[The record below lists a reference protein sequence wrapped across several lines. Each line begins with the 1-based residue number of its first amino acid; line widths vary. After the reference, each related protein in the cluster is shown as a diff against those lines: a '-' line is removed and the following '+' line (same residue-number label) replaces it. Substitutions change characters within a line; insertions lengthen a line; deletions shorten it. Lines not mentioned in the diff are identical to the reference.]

1 VAKNMLQI
9 IIKLIKIRLLTP
21 AGLYHFAISAL
32 TEGVNLMTLL
42 RLTDKLHGNKIAF
55 VDEREQISYSEL
67 YQQSQQ
73 LARSLQADYNF
84 KPKQKVAL
92 LCRNN
97 ISFIRSIFAVSRL
110 GTDIYLLNPE
120 MTIEQIEALNSRH
133 KFDFFVYDDEV
144 SDSIKEL
151 NLETVSLITYSNTTV
166 SVESLAKNVSAN
178 QAKIDKTYSTNVVV
192 LTGGTTGTPK
202 IAKRKASIFNFLNPF
217 FALLTQ
223 LNLDTY
229 NSVYIATPVYH
240 GFGISAVFI
249 GLILGEKMFM
259 LNRFDAKKGCELIQ
273 NNKIEVVTLV
283 PLMLQRML
291 QKDANALS
299 SLDCIISGGAALNPS
314 LVEETFEKLGD
325 KLFNLYGT
333 SEAGFSVMATPQDL
347 RNSTNTIGRA
357 IAGVRLKVLD
367 SDNEHAEVGKVGRL
381 CISSSWAVKDA
392 KSKVIETGDLGYK
405 DEFGYIFL
413 CGRNDE
419 MIVSGGE
426 NVYPIEL
433 ENILIKHS
441 EVNQVAVIG
450 IGDIDFGQ
458 RLKAFVVLS
467 DESGLDEKQLLN
479 WLSTRVARFQMPKN
493 IEFLEDLPITSVG
506 KINKKA
512 LAKKEIAA

>member
-1 VAKNMLQI
+1 MLQI
-9 IIKLIKIRLLTP
+9 IQKLIKIRLLTP
-21 AGLYHFAISAL
+21 AGLFYL
-32 TEGVNLMTLL
+32 TTSVLVEGLNLMTLL
-42 RLTDKLHGNKIAF
+42 RLAYKLHGNKIAF
-55 VDEREQISYSEL
+55 VDEREQISYSDL

-73 LARSLQADYNF
+73 LAGILQADYTL
-84 KPKQKVAL
+84 KPKQKIAL

-97 ISFIRSIFAVSRL
+97 ISFVRAVFAVSRL
-110 GTDIYLLNPE
+110 GSDIYLLNPE
-120 MTIEQIEALNSRH
+120 MTIDQIEALNSRH

-151 NLETVSLITYSNTTV
+151 NLENRALPTYGENQQSIETF
-166 SVESLAKNVSAN
+166 SKESSIKRQKLE
-178 QAKIDKTYSTNVVV
+178 KTYSTNVVV

-223 LNLDTY
+223 LDLDKY

-273 NNKIEVVTLV
+273 HNKIEVVTLV

-314 LVEETFEKLGD
+314 LVEETFDKLGD

-333 SEAGFSVMATPQDL
+333 SEAGFSVLATPQDL

-357 IAGVRLKVLD
+357 IAGVKLKVLD
-367 SDNEHAEVGKVGRL
+367 SEDNHAEVGKVGRL

-433 ENILIKHS
+433 ENILIKHA
-441 EVNQVAVIG
+441 EVTQVAVIG
-450 IGDIDFGQ
+450 IDDVDFGQ
-458 RLKAFVVLS
+458 RLKAFVVRV
-467 DESGLDEKQLLN
+467 DESDLNEKELLE
-479 WLSTRVARFQMPKN
+479 WLQSRVARFQMPKS

-512 LAKKEIAA
+512 LTKKEIAA